1 MRQTDYCSIIIII
14 IIIIIVIIIISL
26 LLLSSSSSLFWKIFS
41 LRHKAKKHVIPLR
54 TFSTKYF
61 ALIVVL
67 RRYLTFSSREL
78 KLSYMN
84 FVVAVVVFFDIFSFI
99 NSGGFL

>member
-14 IIIIIVIIIISL
+14 IIIISL
-26 LLLSSSSSLFWKIFS
+26 LLLSSSSSSSSSLFWKIFS